1 MRRREVSCVKVIS
14 AIALVAVFGML
25 AAAEA
30 ADSSRPIAVRNP
42 KSLPSS
48 LPAERIAIGKAYK
61 PSMALLPNGDL
72 VIVALLEDRSDEKL
86 HEWAGLWRSSDSGK
100 SWSDRVRVE
109 RTPGQDLI
117 GREHWLTLID
127 DGTPDGILFTTCHL
141 LANDTHNPDDYMHS
155 YVNRSTDGGKTWT
168 QTRIGPKGWSSPTTN
183 TMATRNV
190 VEMPDGKLLFG
201 VADFNLPG
209 TEAYVWTSDDMGVTW
224 QQSAQLTM
232 PSYTNYQGSAM
243 PFENLGSFFSESWLY
258 FGTEGELINI
268 VRLDRGSPLFSMS
281 ANPPSGNDH
290 RDRMLMTTSTDG
302 GMTWNDLKDVGTVSQ
317 ECYGQHYSRTTRLD
331 DGRMMMTF
339 TKRGTNTPL
348 GLRAVFSNDDGQ
360 TWDFDSDHIIIDD
373 NTPSGWASGGGFGNT
388 IQLSDGSLISAYS
401 CPGSAAGQDD
411 IKTEVVHWSLPQ
423 INSRLGK

>member
-1 MRRREVSCVKVIS
+1 M
-14 AIALVAVFGML
+14 
-25 AAAEA
+25 
-30 ADSSRPIAVRNP
+30 
-42 KSLPSS
+42 
-48 LPAERIAIGKAYK
+48 
-61 PSMALLPNGDL
+61 
-72 VIVALLEDRSDEKL
+72 VALLQDHSDEKL
-86 HEWAGLWRSSDSGK
+86 HEWAGLWRSSDGGRT
-100 SWSDRVRVE
+100 WSDRVRVE
-109 RTPGQDLI
+109 REPGQDLV
-117 GREHWLTLID
+117 GREHWLTSID
-127 DGTPDGILFTTCHL
+127 DGTPDGVLFSTCHL
-141 LANDTHNPDDYMHS
+141 LANDTHNPDGYMHS
-155 YVNRSTDGGKTWT
+155 YVNRSTDGGKTWI

-183 TMATRNV
+183 TMAIRNV
-190 VEMPDGKLLFG
+190 VEMPDGKLLIG
-201 VADFNLPG
+201 VTDFNKPG

-224 QQSAQLTM
+224 RQSAQLTM
-232 PSYTNYQGSAM
+232 PSYTNYQGKTM
-243 PFENLGSFFSESWLY
+243 PFENFGGFFSESWLY

-268 VRLDRGSPLFSMS
+268 VRLDRGSPLFTMS

-348 GLRAVFSNDDGQ
+348 GLRAVFSNDGGQ
-360 TWDFDSDHIIIDD
+360 TWDFDNDHIIIDD

-423 INSRLGK
+423 IHSRPGK

>member
-1 MRRREVSCVKVIS
+1 
-14 AIALVAVFGML
+14 
-25 AAAEA
+25 
-30 ADSSRPIAVRNP
+30 
-42 KSLPSS
+42 
-48 LPAERIAIGKAYK
+48 
-61 PSMALLPNGDL
+61 
-72 VIVALLEDRSDEKL
+72 
-86 HEWAGLWRSSDSGK
+86 
-100 SWSDRVRVE
+100 
-109 RTPGQDLI
+109 
-117 GREHWLTLID
+117 
-127 DGTPDGILFTTCHL
+127 
-141 LANDTHNPDDYMHS
+141 
-155 YVNRSTDGGKTWT
+155 
-168 QTRIGPKGWSSPTTN
+168 
-183 TMATRNV
+183 
-190 VEMPDGKLLFG
+190 
-201 VADFNLPG
+201 
-209 TEAYVWTSDDMGVTW
+209 
-224 QQSAQLTM
+224 
-232 PSYTNYQGSAM
+232 M

-331 DGRMMMTF
+331 DGRMMMAF

-373 NTPSGWASGGGFGNT
+373 NTPSGGASGGGFGNT

-401 CPGSAAGQDD
+401 YPGSAAGIEAD